1 MSQAGYSSTS
11 LDSQRTGDVV
21 YTTEGYGLLQDAK
34 EISVSAGDIKTDE
47 GSTSPRECGS
57 YLVGA
62 YACMKEARSYDEE
75 TLWARNEKLRDDYT
89 KLTKKEKKL
98 IRNETVILE
107 QLQHSEEERHSLE
120 KKVEELRD
128 ECNAKTRRLNESL
141 KELNLANSE
150 LDSMTSKWQSS
161 QREASRY
168 VSKMEDEKQSKEID
182 EEKRVKQLSHNLQEL
197 QHKNVDLQKLVEL
210 QGSILKLNDTPL
222 ALSSS
227 KGPPIKHE
235 DSIHSNGS
243 LSEEPA
249 CQDDKYISTKDVIIF
264 IREGLE
270 DYKTGIA
277 AVGRKVWELLSKI
290 FVILPEKH
298 VVWPYGRCF
307 GVILVVCFTALQIC
321 GNWKTGGDEAR

>member
-168 VSKMEDEKQSKEID
+168 VSKMEDEKQSKVQILPVD
-182 EEKRVKQLSHNLQEL
+182 KSIKLQADNKCNRKL
-197 QHKNVDLQKLVEL
+197 MKKSVSNSCPTTCKNFNTKTSTFKNWWNCRDQ
-210 QGSILKLNDTPL
+210 
-222 ALSSS
+222 SSS
-227 KGPPIKHE
+227 
-235 DSIHSNGS
+235 
-243 LSEEPA
+243 
-249 CQDDKYISTKDVIIF
+249 
-264 IREGLE
+264 
-270 DYKTGIA
+270 
-277 AVGRKVWELLSKI
+277 
-290 FVILPEKH
+290 
-298 VVWPYGRCF
+298 
-307 GVILVVCFTALQIC
+307 
-321 GNWKTGGDEAR
+321 

>member
-57 YLVGA
+57 YLVGV
-62 YACMKEARSYDEE
+62 YAF
-75 TLWARNEKLRDDYT
+75 
-89 KLTKKEKKL
+89 
-98 IRNETVILE
+98 ILE

-321 GNWKTGGDEAR
+321 GNWKTGGDEARVNAWRTFE